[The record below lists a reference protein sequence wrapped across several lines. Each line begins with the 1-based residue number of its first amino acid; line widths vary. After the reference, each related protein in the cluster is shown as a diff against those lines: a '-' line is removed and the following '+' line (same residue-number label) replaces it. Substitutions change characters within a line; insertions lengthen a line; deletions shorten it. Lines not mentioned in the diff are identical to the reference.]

1 MQLLL
6 CIAKIQK
13 VCGIAIRQFLFLTFL
28 SASSTFALVMTDE
41 AEQEFHGTVD
51 TVAAY
56 VETEVVVAGIVA
68 LTSRVGLGVELA
80 GVVVVL
86 DEYPCFV
93 LVDMIEF
100 HDSLYALRH
109 GSMKENAEF
118 VGMVFKDMEA
128 TASDDDTRFLLG
140 YFSHRLGLC
149 VEELPGGDV
158 VGGWCVFAD
167 ADEVLIELGEVFPPG
182 RPFLLQADGFLFGEV
197 EFLGDGFQYLLVNEL
212 DIQAPC
218 QLCADFV
225 SACSELAV
233 DGDDVLVVEIHSVGL

>member
-1 MQLLL
+1 M
-6 CIAKIQK
+6 A
-13 VCGIAIRQFLFLTFL
+13 
-28 SASSTFALVMTDE
+28 DE
-41 AEQEFHGTVD
+41 AEQELNGAVD
-51 TVAAY
+51 AISAY
-56 VETEVVVAGIVA
+56 VETEIVVAGIVA
-68 LTSRVGLGVELA
+68 LAAGIGLGVELA
-80 GVVVVL
+80 RVVVVL
-86 DEYPCFV
+86 DEYACFV
-93 LVDMIEF
+93 LIDMIEF
-100 HDSLYALRH
+100 HDSLHTLRH
-109 GSMKENAEF
+109 GGVKEDAEL
-118 VGMVFKDMEA
+118 VGMILEDMEA
-128 TASDDDTRFLLG
+128 AAPHDDARLLLG

-158 VGGWCVFAD
+158 VGGWRVFAD
-167 ADEVLIELGEVFPPG
+167 ANEVLIELGEVFPPG